1 MASVAKCCENPGC
14 KRFPQQWNFL
24 DRFFS
29 QVAVKDVGY
38 GWQKLDSICIYRFWT
53 NHDLHIVS
61 IDWYLYLHRFKWEH
75 HGLSI
80 FWKSIFIYY
89 CIYRSLGDLEFIP
102 QIWIPMTHPSTF
114 PRPIC
119 QPLENMAARS
129 FQRCFTRASCDTK
142 KARGP
147 LQRYDLEVGYVKM
160 AKEWHSF
167 TMSLKNIPRY
177 IHNMCIY
184 VYTDIYIY
192 TYI

>member
-1 MASVAKCCENPGC
+1 MA
-14 KRFPQQWNFL
+14 FQ
-24 DRFFS
+24 FF
-29 QVAVKDVGY
+29 GN
-38 GWQKLDSICIYRFWT
+38 L
-53 NHDLHIVS
+53 
-61 IDWYLYLHRFKWEH
+61 YLY
-75 HGLSI
+75 I
-80 FWKSIFIYY
+80 
-89 CIYRSLGDLEFIP
+89 IYRSLGDLEFIP

-119 QPLENMAARS
+119 QPLENMAAMS

-192 TYI
+192 IHTYSSRLNLWRIYFNMKKVDEWCWVKMYGAPATWSNTCFLSNQMPELHSSNACDAHTKWTYTLDN

>member
-1 MASVAKCCENPGC
+1 MVFTNNHWEVRLSLMIQDPLWPHSDWPMHNLGLAARLHSLKLTVRTWNQAIPKGNNRIPTRHFGCEIVSFLEGITCRNLIPELLQLKPTYHPLGTGCPIHLWMASVAKCCENPGC

-75 HGLSI
+75 HGLSM

-89 CIYRSLGDLEFIP
+89 I
-102 QIWIPMTHPSTF
+102 
-114 PRPIC
+114 
-119 QPLENMAARS
+119 
-129 FQRCFTRASCDTK
+129 
-142 KARGP
+142 
-147 LQRYDLEVGYVKM
+147 
-160 AKEWHSF
+160 
-167 TMSLKNIPRY
+167 
-177 IHNMCIY
+177 
-184 VYTDIYIY
+184 
-192 TYI
+192 